1 MGFTWKFNMMINEGY
16 DYNHKN
22 SLVSNVYPQI

>member
-1 MGFTWKFNMMINEGY
+1 MMINEGY

-22 SLVSNVYPQI
+22 SLVSTVYPQIERDT

>member
-1 MGFTWKFNMMINEGY
+1 MMINEGY

-22 SLVSNVYPQI
+22 SLVSTVCPQIERDT

>member
-1 MGFTWKFNMMINEGY
+1 MMINEGY

-22 SLVSNVYPQI
+22 SLVSTVYSQIERDTKL

>member
-1 MGFTWKFNMMINEGY
+1 MMINEGY

-22 SLVSNVYPQI
+22 SLVSNVYPQIERDTIL

>member
-1 MGFTWKFNMMINEGY
+1 MMINDGN

-22 SLVSNVYPQI
+22 SLVSIVYPQIERDT

>member
-1 MGFTWKFNMMINEGY
+1 MMINEGY

-22 SLVSNVYPQI
+22 SLVSTVCPQIERDTKL